1 LRPFGLG
8 PGALGPA
15 LVNLALES
23 EGWAQ
28 ACLAVHADRTFEVA
42 IGPAT
47 TRMQID
53 AAGRVQAASRDD
65 AAPDLTLTL
74 SPFSVASFLARPA
87 RWDELVVADGDPALA
102 ATLKGLA
109 ETLPWF
115 VERALAGALGPIV
128 GQRVADAGRK
138 LLALPEYA
146 AASIGQNVERYARE
160 ETDLAVRRSE
170 AEAFGIEVAGIAAR
184 VDEIAMRMD
193 AMAARLT
200 LEGRAS
206 RSA

>member
-1 LRPFGLG
+1 MRPFGLG
-8 PGALGPA
+8 PGALAPA
-15 LVNLALES
+15 LVNRALES
-23 EGWAQ
+23 EAWAQ
-28 ACLAVHADRTFEVA
+28 ACLAAHADRTFAIA

-47 TRMQID
+47 TGMRID
-53 AAGRVQAASRDD
+53 AAGRVHDVPRAD
-65 AAPDLTLTL
+65 AAPDLTIKL
-74 SPFSVASFLARPA
+74 SPFSAASFLAQPG

-115 VERALAGALGPIV
+115 VERMLAGALGPIV

-146 AASIGQNVERYARE
+146 ATHIGQTVERYARE
-160 ETDLAVRRSE
+160 ETDLAVRRTE
-170 AEAFGIEVAGIAAR
+170 AVAFAGEVAGIASR
-184 VDEIAMRMD
+184 VDEIATRID
-193 AMAARLT
+193 AIAARLT
-200 LEGRAS
+200 PAGRAA